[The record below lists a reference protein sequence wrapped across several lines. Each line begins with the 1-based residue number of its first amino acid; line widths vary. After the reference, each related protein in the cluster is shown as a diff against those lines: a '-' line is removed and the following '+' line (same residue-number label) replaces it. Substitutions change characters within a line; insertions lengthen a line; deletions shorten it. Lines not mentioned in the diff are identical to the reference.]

1 MGVTKLDREEALQ
14 KIQDH
19 VSKESLIDHMIATE
33 AIMRGLAKKLGQ
45 DEDKWALT
53 GLLHDIDYEQT
64 ADDPESHSLI
74 GAEMLENLGLEDEV
88 IHAVRAHN
96 DVHGIER
103 ESLLDKA
110 LYAADPLSG
119 LITATAKVMPSK
131 KLKDV
136 KVKSIKK
143 KFKDKSF
150 ARGAGREQINT
161 CTELGITLDDFF
173 EIALEEMKKAAGEL
187 GL

>member
-131 KLKDV
+131 KLKD
-136 KVKSIKK
+136 
-143 KFKDKSF
+143 KSF
-150 ARGAGREQINT
+150 ARGAVREQINT
-161 CTELGITLDDFF
+161 CTELCITLDDFF